1 LAEFPIYKQLFFA
14 LLQKA
19 LQEEQLKK
27 QEESIK
33 RQEAMRKSTIEHELG
48 LKHKYDM
55 ERVEAE
61 AIARARAERLVVFCI
76 NYFIVIIVFS
86 ENRDVIM
93 EQLRA
98 KEQER
103 RTTILETIK

>member
-1 LAEFPIYKQLFFA
+1 
-14 LLQKA
+14 LQKA

-61 AIARARAERLVVFCI
+61 AIARARAERLAVFRTKSVFHC
-76 NYFIVIIVFS
+76 IVFS

-103 RTTILETIK
+103 RTTIPETIK